1 MVAYGTTETPTS
13 RLTGKSSVRQLD
25 IGMESMPHGVASA
38 CSTQQ
43 AAIADALT
51 STGALWFLAL
61 NNVTAKS
68 GHGASPADQSNAIHR
83 IQLDSYQPFSLA
95 LCFGTVIQ
103 GVTDNNPVPFPYIAS
118 ANQPA
123 FINANVTS
131 QESYFNAILH
141 PSLTRQ
147 QVLDTPGPTSDYRL
161 KWVELPQPMFN
172 GSTIGAVVLPP
183 RPESDVSQEVILCNL
198 AAGWGTA
205 ALQMQTLAGG
215 TGDVSSQTIFHGKPI
230 EKDKNS
236 LSEYPSDPAGQVL
249 TDEFVFE
256 YPNYPQRPISVA
268 SEWAEFLNPSV
279 SNSNTSVFNMLMHG
293 NIWPLTSAQA
303 TLAAMMANG
312 LARTSFTSE
321 LQGSVKAS
329 TGRNSS
335 ADLDGNF
342 WVSGKGDVF
351 VVNPD
356 ESKDWVKLRVDSYL
370 EGYSYNTINVSSRIA
385 IGILMVYCILATAHV
400 LYSGITGTSQF
411 HIYVPDIALK
421 PSFPVINSAVFKE

>member
-1 MVAYGTTETPTS
+1 MNAYGTTETPTS

-25 IGMESMPHGVASA
+25 IGLEALPYQQAAAST
-38 CSTQQ
+38 TQQ

-103 GVTDNNPVPFPYIAS
+103 GVTDKYPVAFPYIAS
-118 ANQPA
+118 ANQPV

-131 QESYFNAILH
+131 PDSYFDAIVH

-147 QVLDTPGPTSDYRL
+147 HILDTPGPTSDYRL
-161 KWVELPQPMFN
+161 KWVELPQPIFN
-172 GSTIGAVVLPP
+172 GSTIGAVILPP
-183 RPESDVSQEVILCNL
+183 QSESEVPQEVFFCNL

-215 TGDVSSQTIFHGKPI
+215 TGDVSSQTLFNGKPI
-230 EKDKNS
+230 EKDKSS
-236 LSEYPSDPAGQVL
+236 LGKYPSDPAGQVL
-249 TDEFVFE
+249 TDDFVFE
-256 YPNYPQRPISVA
+256 YPSYPQRPISVA
-268 SEWAEFLNPSV
+268 SEWTEFLNPSIP
-279 SNSNTSVFNMLMHG
+279 NSNTSVFNVLMHEKL
-293 NIWPLTSAQA
+293 WPLSSAQVV
-303 TLAAMMANG
+303 LAAMMANG

-321 LQGSVKAS
+321 LQGSVTTS
-329 TGRNSS
+329 TGRNGS

-370 EGYSYNTINVSSRIA
+370 EGYAYNTINVSSRIA
-385 IGILMVYCILATAHV
+385 IGILMVYCLLATGHV
-400 LYSGITGTSQF
+400 FYAGITGTNQF
-411 HIYVPDIALK
+411 HIL
-421 PSFPVINSAVFKE
+421 SAILLLNPLSP

>member
-1 MVAYGTTETPTS
+1 MNAYGTTETPTL
-13 RLTGKSSVRQLD
+13 RLTGKSSVRKLD
-25 IGMESMPHGVASA
+25 MGIETLPSDEATT
-38 CSTQQ
+38 CTTQQ

-95 LCFGTVIQ
+95 DCFGIFIK
-103 GVTDNNPVPFPYIAS
+103 GVTDNGPVAFPYIAS

-123 FINANVTS
+123 FINVNMTS
-131 QESYFNAILH
+131 PESHFDAILH

-147 QVLDTPGPTSDYRL
+147 QILDTPGPTSDYRL
-161 KWVELPQPMFN
+161 KWVELPQPIFN

-183 RPESDVSQEVILCNL
+183 RSESEVSQQVFLCNL
-198 AAGWGTA
+198 AAGWGTT

-215 TGDVSSQTIFHGKPI
+215 TGDVSSQTILHGKPI
-230 EKDKNS
+230 ENNKAPLGK
-236 LSEYPSDPAGQVL
+236 YPSDPAGQVL
-249 TDEFVFE
+249 PADFDFE
-256 YPNYPQRPISVA
+256 YPNYPQRPISVT
-268 SEWAEFLNPSV
+268 SEWAEFLNPTV
-279 SNSNTSVFNMLMHG
+279 PNSNTSVFNILMREKL
-293 NIWPLTSAQA
+293 WPLSSAQVA
-303 TLAAMMANG
+303 LAAMMANG

-321 LQGSVKAS
+321 LQGSVKTS
-329 TGRNSS
+329 TGRNGS

-370 EGYSYNTINVSSRIA
+370 EGYAYNTINVSSRIA
-385 IGILMVYCILATAHV
+385 IGILMAYCLLATGHV
-400 LYSGITGTSQF
+400 FYAGITGTNQF
-411 HIYVPDIALK
+411 HILSPTLLLN
-421 PSFPVINSAVFKE
+421 PLSR